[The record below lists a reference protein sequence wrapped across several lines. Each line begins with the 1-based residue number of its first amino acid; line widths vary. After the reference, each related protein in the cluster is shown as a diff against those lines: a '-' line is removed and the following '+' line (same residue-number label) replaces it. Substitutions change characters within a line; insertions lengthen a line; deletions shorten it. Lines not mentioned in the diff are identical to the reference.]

1 MNIPRLPSLV
11 AALLLAVPS
20 PATAQDPAPQD
31 LIVRAKTIVL
41 APDAVLANGSLLL
54 RGGKV
59 ALVGDDIPAEAR
71 ERTAVVDYG
80 DAVLVPGFVLPLST
94 LGREGDLAETALPFT
109 PDLRAVEAFDP
120 WQEELGKLPG
130 FGITALG
137 LTPAPRNVAAG
148 IGALVKPGRTGGT
161 VAAPETHVVFSL
173 SSAAR
178 NPERPPTSLM
188 GAVDLLRS
196 AFAAARAG
204 TQVGPDVAVARQ
216 VLQGSRRA
224 VIFADS
230 FAELQ
235 AALDLARDFAFEPV
249 LAGASDAERVWPR
262 LVQQRAT
269 LALPPLRADSR
280 LAQLALPARL
290 AEAGLPFC
298 FLGRPEQAR
307 LSAVLAV
314 RHGLD
319 RKSALQAL
327 TRTPAALLGQQE
339 LVGTLRQGHAA
350 DFAVWSGDPL
360 DLASAWIATWIDGAR
375 VAGAAGTTAGP
386 RRRTPAAASP
396 TTAAAAGER

>member
-1 MNIPRLPSLV
+1 M
-11 AALLLAVPS
+11 
-20 PATAQDPAPQD
+20 AQDPSTQD

-41 APDAVLANGSLLL
+41 APDTVLTNGSLLL

-59 ALVGDDIPAEAR
+59 ALVGEDIPAEAR
-71 ERTAVVDYG
+71 ERAATVDYG

-130 FGITALG
+130 FGITGLG
-137 LTPAPRNVAAG
+137 LSPAPRNVAAG
-148 IGALVKPGRTGGT
+148 IGALVKPGQTGGT

-196 AFAAARAG
+196 AFAAARSG
-204 TQVGPDVAVARQ
+204 TQVGPDIAVSRQ
-216 VLQGSRRA
+216 ILEGSRRA
-224 VIFADS
+224 VIYADS

-235 AALDLARDFAFEPV
+235 AALDLARDYAFDPV

-262 LVQQRAT
+262 LVQQRAI
-269 LALPPLRADSR
+269 LALQPLRADSR
-280 LAQLALPARL
+280 LAQLGLPARL

-327 TRTPAALLGQQE
+327 TRTPAAVLGQHGQI
-339 LVGTLRQGHAA
+339 GALRQGHAA

-360 DLASAWIATWIDGAR
+360 DLTSAWIATWIDGMR
-375 VAGAAGTTAGP
+375 VSGAAGTTSPP
-386 RRRTPAAASP
+386 RRRAPAATNP